1 MTSCKLDPETSSLS
15 NVYKT
20 FVKTVEELEKSLMFP
35 SMLTD
40 IPVEYPDEVKLF
52 IGSVN
57 DCKDLFL
64 VLKSIKNSVLF
75 DLKKN
80 WFAGFQCGHG
90 GDVAANDLASK
101 VATVAHALHEA
112 SALAN
117 LLKQKYNSTV
127 ERDDLLMRQ
136 DSTSDDESI
145 DRIERIVKG
154 NQDLDVVTSNFQKK
168 VLELESIILIPSLLR
183 DGSDSDIKLL
193 LSDSSL
199 GLRQNTSLMEIFE
212 FLKALRDTIFLPP
225 NQQSGTL
232 PNSDCEHLSN
242 SIKELH
248 STFATLVQLSLS
260 VMHTYQNELSSRSTG
275 TIGNVWNMSLNKLR
289 SFATA
294 EEFGPFRPL
303 HLFEFDNGLL

>member
-1 MTSCKLDPETSSLS
+1 MMSGKVDPETSSLS
-15 NVYKT
+15 DVYKT

-40 IPVEYPDEVKLF
+40 IPVEYPDEVRL
-52 IGSVN
+52 ISGSIT

-80 WFAGFQCGHG
+80 WFAGVECG
-90 GDVAANDLASK
+90 GDLAANELASK

-112 SALAN
+112 SMLAN

-145 DRIERIVKG
+145 DRIERVVKG
-154 NQDLDVVTSNFQKK
+154 NQDFDVVTSDFQKK
-168 VLELESIILIPSLLR
+168 VFELESIILIPSLLR
-183 DGSDSDIKLL
+183 DDSASDIKLL

-199 GLRQNTSLMEIFE
+199 GLQENTDLMEILE
-212 FLKALRDTIFLPP
+212 FLKVLRDTIFLSP
-225 NQQSGTL
+225 NQQYGTF
-232 PNSDCEHLSN
+232 PNSNCEHLSK
-242 SIKELH
+242 SIQELH

-260 VMHTYQNELSSRSTG
+260 VMQTYQNELSSRSTG

-303 HLFEFDNGLL
+303 YLFEFDNGLL

>member
-1 MTSCKLDPETSSLS
+1 MKSGKLDPETSSLS

-40 IPVEYPDEVKLF
+40 IPVEYPDEVKLLN
-52 IGSVN
+52 GSIN
-57 DCKDLFL
+57 DCKDLFV

-80 WFAGFQCGHG
+80 WFAGVESG
-90 GDVAANDLASK
+90 GDVSAKELASK

-112 SALAN
+112 SMLAD

-145 DRIERIVKG
+145 DRIERVVKG
-154 NQDLDVVTSNFQKK
+154 NQDFDLVTSDFQKK
-168 VLELESIILIPSLLR
+168 VLELESIIMIPSLLR
-183 DGSDSDIKLL
+183 DISDAEIKLL
-193 LSDSSL
+193 LADSNL
-199 GLRQNTSLMEIFE
+199 DLHENTDLMEIFD
-212 FLKALRDTIFLPP
+212 FLKVLRDSIFLPP
-225 NQQSGTL
+225 NQQLCT
-232 PNSDCEHLSN
+232 NSHRLSQ

-260 VMHTYQNELSSRSTG
+260 VMQTYQNELSSRSTG